1 MSAAA
6 AVALNPVLVSINV
19 NNGRRKRRDAGE
31 EDEDLLN
38 MLTPEVSEKIEE
50 LQASGLFVS
59 TRDSKC
65 NFPFLFASSL
75 GSRGLPGESSQQ

>member
-50 LQASGLFVS
+50 LQASTPNSEARLF
-59 TRDSKC
+59 R
-65 NFPFLFASSL
+65 
-75 GSRGLPGESSQQ
+75 

>member
-50 LQASGLFVS
+50 LQASAPNS
-59 TRDSKC
+59 EAR
-65 NFPFLFASSL
+65 
-75 GSRGLPGESSQQ
+75 

>member
-31 EDEDLLN
+31 EDKDLLN
-38 MLTPEVSEKIEE
+38 MLTTEVSEKIEE

-59 TRDSKC
+59 TRD
-65 NFPFLFASSL
+65 
-75 GSRGLPGESSQQ
+75 